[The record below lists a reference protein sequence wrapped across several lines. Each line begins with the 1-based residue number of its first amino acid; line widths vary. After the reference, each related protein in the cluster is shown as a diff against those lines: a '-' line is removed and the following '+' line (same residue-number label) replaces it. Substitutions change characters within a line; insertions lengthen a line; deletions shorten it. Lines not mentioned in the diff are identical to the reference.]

1 MTGEVIMFVGV
12 PAGLLAG
19 VCTLAFSRLLPR
31 RVIIPND
38 GHPAM
43 QKARLL
49 ETAEEVGLRN
59 RSASIAKLGS
69 GFEVAAALVAT
80 ATPVVF
86 LATAINH
93 FHPWPFTYG
102 AMALSRQ
109 AASPNRSR
117 SASARACGRRASSS
131 ARVPI
136 SCSSWATPPC
146 CRTRTCRISSQT

>member
-102 AMALSRQ
+102 AMALSTSLWATGFLIR
-109 AASPNRSR
+109 
-117 SASARACGRRASSS
+117 ARADKLQLLGN
-131 ARVPI
+131 
-136 SCSSWATPPC
+136 ATVLQDKDVQNLI
-146 CRTRTCRISSQT
+146 TNVTADVDKHSY